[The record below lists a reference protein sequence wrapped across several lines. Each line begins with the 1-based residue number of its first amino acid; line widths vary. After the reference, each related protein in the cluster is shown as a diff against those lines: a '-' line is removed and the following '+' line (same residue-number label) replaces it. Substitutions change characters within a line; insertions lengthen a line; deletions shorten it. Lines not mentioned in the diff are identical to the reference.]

1 MLCFEKLNAIKGFD
15 MWNPVNAHQN
25 NYAWSM
31 AAKSGLVHDVS

>member
-15 MWNPVNAHQN
+15 KWNPVNAHQN

-31 AAKSGLVHDVS
+31 AEMGDYIYV